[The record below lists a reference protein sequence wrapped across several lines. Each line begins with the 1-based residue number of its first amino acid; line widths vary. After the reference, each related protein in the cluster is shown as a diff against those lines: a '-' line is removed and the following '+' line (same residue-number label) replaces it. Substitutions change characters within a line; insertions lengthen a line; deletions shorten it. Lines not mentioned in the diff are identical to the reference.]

1 MKVASDSPRSR
12 RLFLWLAC
20 MLLPFVVLISESAA
34 WWWKNPPEP
43 EEGRKV
49 LEYSFPRNRENA
61 EVFPVT
67 KAVEE
72 ALFFDRSQSGWI
84 SSKGKRV
91 SVNYFEW
98 NDTESSGLEEAFSHP
113 PEECMGNIG
122 NEVQAF
128 LPPRQASVD
137 GDTLV
142 FDVTQ
147 FRDKGLPLFIF
158 KLSWAEGMEG
168 MNLLREGPGKGSDA
182 VRTFKVKAVAK
193 RWFPNYARVL
203 MLGVHGA
210 DSDDEAWEVI
220 EETILD
226 DLTFRWIKP

>member
-1 MKVASDSPRSR
+1 MKAQPTSKQAQGR
-12 RLFLWLAC
+12 FFWLAC
-20 MLLPFVVLISESAA
+20 ATLPLTVLISEPAA

-49 LEYSFPRNRENA
+49 LDYTFPRNRENA

-72 ALFFDRSQSGWI
+72 ALLFDRSQSGWI

-98 NDTESSGLEEAFSHP
+98 NDTESSGLEEALAHP

-122 NEVQAF
+122 NKVQAF
-128 LPPRQASVD
+128 LPPRQTSVD
-137 GDTLV
+137 DETLV

-147 FRDKGLPLFIF
+147 FRDKGSPLFIF

-168 MNLLREGPGKGSDA
+168 MNLLREGSGKGSDA
-182 VRTFKVKAVAK
+182 VRTFKVKSVVT

-203 MLGVHGA
+203 MLGVYGA
-210 DSDDEAWEVI
+210 DTDDEAWKII

-226 DLTFRWIKP
+226 DLNFRWIKP